1 MEKKQ
6 LEKYL
11 VLYPKIDEK
20 INNLENELK
29 DIQEKIEKYENSDID
44 TPSSILTSLRTA
56 YDSCKAELEETI
68 KAKTVIREALHK
80 ATPTQRDIIEH
91 KFWQRGRRTWS
102 EVAATL
108 NYHVKSVERLY
119 GSFAKLVT

>member
-20 INNLENELK
+20 INNLENELN

-44 TPSSILTSLRTA
+44 VYTSMVPTLKAT
-56 YDSCKAELEETI
+56 YDSCKAELEETM
-68 KAKTVIREALHK
+68 KAKMAIREALNK

-91 KFWQRGRRTWS
+91 KFWRCGRRTWAD
-102 EVAATL
+102 VASKL

-119 GSFAKLVT
+119 GNFAKLVT